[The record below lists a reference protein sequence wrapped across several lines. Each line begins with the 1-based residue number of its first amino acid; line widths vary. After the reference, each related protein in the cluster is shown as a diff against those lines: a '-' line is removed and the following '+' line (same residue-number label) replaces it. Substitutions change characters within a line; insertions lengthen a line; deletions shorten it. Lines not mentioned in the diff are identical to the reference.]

1 LRDYERKRDADTA
14 AAAAAEAGDQEER
27 EEDDTRKNPICNRV
41 VRARGWPLHSS
52 FYCLTLRSFF
62 FFFFFF
68 SVLLSVY
75 ELFI

>member
-1 LRDYERKRDADTA
+1 LRDYERKRDADT
-14 AAAAAEAGDQEER
+14 AAEAGDQEER